1 MPDDYQPTQFEQVLD
16 RDMELGFQAPLGAG
30 ISVTLVTEDGSTH
43 ELRAMF
49 ATPGAAPL
57 SGVASAPVV
66 SVAPT
71 LHVLQSDVQAA
82 LGRPLSTRDRV
93 SVLGRTYRGLNPQD
107 VCYGLME
114 CMLLEAA
121 HV

>member
-16 RDMELGFQAPLGAG
+16 RDMELVFQAPLGAG

-49 ATPGAAPL
+49 ATPGAEPL
-57 SGVASAPVV
+57 SG
-66 SVAPT
+66 VAPT
-71 LHVLQSDVQAA
+71 LHVPLRDVQAA

-93 SVLGRTYRGLNPQD
+93 IVRGRTYRVLNPQD
-107 VCYGLME
+107 DGYGLME
-114 CMLLEAA
+114 CRLLEAA